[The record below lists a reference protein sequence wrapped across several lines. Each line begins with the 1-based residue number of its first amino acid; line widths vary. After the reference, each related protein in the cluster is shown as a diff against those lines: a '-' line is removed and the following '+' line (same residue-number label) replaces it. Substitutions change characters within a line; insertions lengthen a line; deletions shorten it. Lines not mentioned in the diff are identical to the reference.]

1 LQLPKVE
8 HSSARR
14 KYIVE
19 PIALSFG
26 VRDPRI
32 MPASVDSLCDSP
44 VSLGDARS
52 NGSRL
57 STCGLITYR
66 GQLVAIAA
74 PQRVLLMPP
83 ISAMESDHPHR
94 RFVATLALVW
104 REMRCGAQPEPYDA
118 DVAQFYARWILMPN
132 DDFARLSSGK
142 NDAELAEFF
151 NVPVEQV
158 AAKREDLRVAIRSH
172 TSLPAP
178 PSAAGA
184 TAGRHADSIS

>member
-1 LQLPKVE
+1 
-8 HSSARR
+8 
-14 KYIVE
+14 
-19 PIALSFG
+19 
-26 VRDPRI
+26 

-44 VSLGDARS
+44 VTLDDAR
-52 NGSRL
+52 GRGGRP
-57 STCGLITYR
+57 STCGLIIYR

-74 PQRVLLMPP
+74 PRRVLLMPP

-132 DDFARLSSGK
+132 SDFARLSSGM
-142 NDAELAEFF
+142 DDTELAELF

-158 AAKREDLRVAIRSH
+158 AAKREDIRVANRRH
-172 TSLPAP
+172 TSLPVS
-178 PSAAGA
+178 PS
-184 TAGRHADSIS
+184 TSTESPRRNP